1 VVCVAVLRVWVC
13 AWVVCVASTCTR
25 EGRAV
30 HRLLFRE
37 RCVKD
42 AAYADASQSVANFE
56 LPINLSLY

>member
-1 VVCVAVLRVWVC
+1 
-13 AWVVCVASTCTR
+13 VASTCTR

-42 AAYADASQSVANFE
+42 AAYADASQSAPNFE
-56 LPINLSLY
+56 LPFNLKLY